1 MSEYAVLPVLL
12 LLALHPLQ
20 RITQGF
26 LNLYFSFTNFYR
38 MNIAMNNL
46 AAKSTSRPIFDTRF
60 IQASSMSFLQNNLR
74 SGAYR
79 MLAPLQAI
87 ASVLCV
93 GLLLASC
100 GDDASLDT
108 SGLFTYDEARPM
120 VTISG
125 PDFTNA
131 NVESTSLQYKILI
144 DNTVQEALSA
154 SDPNSISVTN
164 ATITSFSQID
174 LVNFD
179 EYLLAIQPDPE
190 STAGEIV
197 ITVLEGA
204 VTAQIGEGYFPNKA
218 ESFTVIYDNVAPN
231 VDITVEESVD
241 KVFLVEEGAADVS
254 SDDHYVVNGDFS
266 VLLRFDEEVTG
277 LTASD
282 IDFSVAGVG
291 VANTVAL
298 NGGLTHRVDIEL
310 ADSSIL
316 ADNTDIVLTLS
327 ADAVEDLSGIKTEAE
342 LDEYNISGYAEVAG
356 YTNTQI
362 GIFNNP
368 RSLHASRPRQ

>member
-1 MSEYAVLPVLL
+1 
-12 LLALHPLQ
+12 
-20 RITQGF
+20 
-26 LNLYFSFTNFYR
+26 
-38 MNIAMNNL
+38 MNNL
-46 AAKSTSRPIFDTRF
+46 ALKSTSRPIFDTRF
-60 IQASSMSFLQNNLR
+60 IQASSMSFSLNNLC
-74 SGAYR
+74 SGAFR
-79 MLAPLQAI
+79 MLAPWKAV
-87 ASVLCV
+87 ASALCAS
-93 GLLLASC
+93 LLLASC

-144 DNTVQEALSA
+144 DNAVQEALSA

-174 LVNFD
+174 LVNLD

-356 YTNTQI
+356 YTNIKSEYLITLD
-362 GIFNNP
+362 
-368 RSLHASRPRQ
+368 RSTPVGLVSSVPSAEDYTRIS